1 MNVNFV
7 KKKLFIVK
15 KHAIRKLFIVNN
27 FNEMF
32 FIKYFNL
39 KYYII

>member
-15 KHAIRKLFIVNN
+15 KHVIRKLFIVNN

-32 FIKYFNL
+32 FDKIF
-39 KYYII
+39 